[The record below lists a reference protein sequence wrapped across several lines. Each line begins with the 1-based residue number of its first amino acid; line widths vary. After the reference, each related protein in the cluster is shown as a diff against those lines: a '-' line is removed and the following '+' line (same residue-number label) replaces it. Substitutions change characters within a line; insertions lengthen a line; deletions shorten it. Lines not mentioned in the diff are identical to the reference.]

1 MSSPHANAAFQPLR
15 LTRNEAQARTTIA
28 QRAAGLPLR
37 IGTAAWQA
45 RLFPVVASAAE
56 WPEPGYIVRLEWAG
70 AAMALRLPGTAI
82 EQALSSLLEGAS
94 LPTTPSLLADAVLE
108 ACVGDLLQGL
118 QSLGRGAPQLQTWG
132 LASANDLQA
141 LPPHTCDLYLRAQDG
156 PQAIA
161 GSLHLDGLGLLLVAG
176 LVGKRPQQPGPL
188 DDSVSLALRAEIG
201 VTQLTANDA
210 TALAVGDVVLIDHFF
225 AAADRALWLS
235 PDGRHGVH
243 VQWPAPSDSGQPP
256 SLTVIH
262 PWTETMPVSP
272 ETSSAEAA
280 TLDAVPVRLSFD
292 LGEVSMTLAQLQ
304 ALQPGQTVGL
314 GHPLAGA
321 VRIRANGA
329 LVGEGDL
336 VEIDGQIGVSVRHLF
351 SASH

>member
-1 MSSPHANAAFQPLR
+1 MSSPHANAALQPLR

-28 QRAAGLPLR
+28 QRATGLPLR
-37 IGTAAWQA
+37 IGTAAWKA
-45 RLFPVVASAAE
+45 RLLPVAASAAE
-56 WPEPGYIVRLEWAG
+56 WPEPGYIVWLEWAG
-70 AAMALRLPGTAI
+70 APMALHLPGTAI
-82 EQALSSLLEGAS
+82 EQVLSNVLEGAS
-94 LPTTPSLLADAVLE
+94 LPAVPSLLADAVLE
-108 ACVGDLLQGL
+108 ACVDDLLQGL

-132 LASANDLQA
+132 PASANDLQA
-141 LPPHTCDLYLRAQDG
+141 LPAHTCDLYLRAEDG

-176 LVGKRPQQPGPL
+176 LVSKLPQQPGPL
-188 DDSVSLALRAEIG
+188 DDSVPLVLHAEIG
-201 VTQLTANDA
+201 ATRLTTNDVA
-210 TALAVGDVVLIDHFF
+210 TLAVGDVVLIDHFF

-243 VQWPAPSDSGQPP
+243 VQWPAPADSGQPP

-262 PWTETMPVSP
+262 PWTTTMPASP
-272 ETSSAEAA
+272 DTPSAEAA

-292 LGEVSMTLAQLQ
+292 LGEVSLTLAQLQ
-304 ALQPGQTVGL
+304 ALQPGQAIAL

-336 VEIDGQIGVSVRHLF
+336 VDIDGQIGVSVRSLF